1 MPPSKDGK
9 KAIIFSDAEF
19 YDAFFEKLKKK
30 KKKLINVGAR
40 HISKIFAVTIS
51 NHLLSSQF
59 LPISG
64 QFGRPPKNKNC
75 SIQSKKISCSRGNN
89 FLHIFRGKTFLKLFN
104 FFFSKKK
111 LFLYIIK
118 GWSSGQLKQHLQWR
132 SININ
137 FKTEDGKCC
146 SEFFFTR
153 IGIFCPKKMTN
164 EKEVHLL

>member
-1 MPPSKDGK
+1 MSFFTTFDPFFDFRPIFRCHPQRMERKQLFFQMQNFMTHFSKN
-9 KAIIFSDAEF
+9 
-19 YDAFFEKLKKK
+19 LKKK

-118 GWSSGQLKQHLQWR
+118 G
-132 SININ
+132 
-137 FKTEDGKCC
+137 
-146 SEFFFTR
+146 
-153 IGIFCPKKMTN
+153 
-164 EKEVHLL
+164 